1 MEGARPATATDLG
14 DLERLAAASRAEVA
28 GRRGGDLW
36 VRREARRP
44 PLADLLD
51 DPAAR
56 VVVGTLDGVTTGYGL
71 LRIETLDAPPPLARI
86 TELYVEPA
94 ARAVGVGEVIVQAL
108 HAAAVSAG
116 CGGIDAFALPG
127 DRTAKNFFET
137 HGFVARLLVMHRPL
151 P

>member
-1 MEGARPATATDLG
+1 MEGARPATPDDLG
-14 DLERLAAASRAEVA
+14 HLARLAAAARAEVA

-36 VRREARRP
+36 ARREARRP
-44 PLADLLD
+44 PLAALLD

-56 VVVGTLDGVTTGYGL
+56 LVVGTLDGVPTGYGL
-71 LRIETLDAPPPLARI
+71 LRIETLEEPPPLARI
-86 TELYVEPA
+86 VELYVEPP
-94 ARAVGVGEVIVQAL
+94 ARAVGVGEAIVEAL
-108 HAAAVSAG
+108 HTEAVAVG

-127 DRTAKNFFET
+127 DRATKNFFET